1 MTEDRG
7 PKTEGVGLLDRVSSV
22 VRRVIGAPDYRAYVK
37 HVTEHHPE
45 CTPLTEVE
53 FLDERLT
60 ARYSTP
66 GSRCC

>member
-1 MTEDRG
+1 MTDTAVDAEESLF
-7 PKTEGVGLLDRVSSV
+7 KRVKSTL
-22 VRRVIGAPDYRAYVK
+22 RTIIGAPNYAAYVK
-37 HVTEHHPE
+37 HVQEHHPGV
-45 CTPLTEVE
+45 TPLTERE